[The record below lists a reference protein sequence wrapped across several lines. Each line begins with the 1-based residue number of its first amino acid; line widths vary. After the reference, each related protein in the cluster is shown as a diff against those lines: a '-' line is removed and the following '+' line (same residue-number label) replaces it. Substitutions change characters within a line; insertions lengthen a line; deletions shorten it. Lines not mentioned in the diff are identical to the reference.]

1 VNGRALKKGARSNH
15 LRRYRQIAGV
25 LSRHGLGYLVGI
37 AGLERFVPFHRGL
50 LGHPRRA
57 TPYTQPEHIRM
68 AVEELGTTFI
78 KLGQVLSTRV
88 DLLPPEY
95 LEELAKLQDRVPP
108 VPYPAIRE
116 VISQELGQPPESI
129 FATFDP
135 QPMATASIGQAHA
148 ATLFDGTEVVVKVR
162 KPGVVE
168 QVQEDLGIL
177 HNLAAAASRRW
188 KPAEQY
194 DLAGLVDEFSETL
207 QAELD
212 YLQEGRNAER
222 FGQFFK
228 DDPDVHIP
236 RIFWEATT
244 SRVITLERIRGTK
257 ISDVEALEAA
267 GINRQALAGR
277 AAEILLKTVFEN
289 GFFHADPHPGNVFIE
304 ADGRIGL
311 IDFGM
316 VGTVDELTQG
326 QLVEVLLSITGG
338 DVERLVDA
346 FFDMGVTRGGVD
358 RSLLVKDVKHLMSHY
373 YGRPLAELHLG
384 PLLTDAMSVMQR
396 HHMRLPSNL
405 FLLIKTLIMSE
416 GIGER
421 LDPAFNLATVL
432 EPYAKRVMVRQYSPW
447 RWGQQ
452 LGRAVPDMAWL
463 GVELPKRARRIV
475 RALERGDISV
485 RVQPAGLDPY
495 MGRLERLVN
504 RIVLGIIAAA
514 LLNGLAVLMSVYHPG
529 GNERWLAVMFAAGMV
544 AATVLGGYLAWSIWR
559 SK

>member
-1 VNGRALKKGARSNH
+1 MNGRALKKGAGVNH

-25 LSRHGLGYLVGI
+25 LSRHGLGYLVGTV
-37 AGLERFVPFHRGL
+37 GLERFVPFHRGL
-50 LGHPRRA
+50 LGHPRRT

-78 KLGQVLSTRV
+78 KLGQVLSTRA

-95 LEELAKLQDRVPP
+95 LTELAKLQDSAPP

-116 VISQELGQPPESI
+116 VIAQELGQPPESV
-129 FATFDP
+129 FASFDP

-148 ATLFDGTEVVVKVR
+148 ATLLDGTEAVVKVR

-222 FGQFFK
+222 FGQIFK
-228 DDPDVHIP
+228 NDPDVHIP
-236 RIFWEATT
+236 RIFLEATT
-244 SRVITLERIRGTK
+244 SRVITLERIRGIK
-257 ISDVEALEAA
+257 VSDVEALEAA
-267 GINRQALAGR
+267 GINREALAGR

-289 GFFHADPHPGNVFIE
+289 GFFHADPHPGNIFIE

-358 RSLLVKDVKHLMSHY
+358 RSLLVRDVKHLMSRY

-416 GIGER
+416 SIGER

-452 LGRAVPDMAWL
+452 LGRAAPDLAWL

-485 RVQPAGLDPY
+485 RVQPAGLEPY
-495 MGRLERLVN
+495 MGRLEKLVN

-514 LLNGLAVLMSVYHPG
+514 LINGLAVLMSVYHPG
-529 GNERWLAVMFAAGMV
+529 GNEGWLAVMFGAGMV
-544 AATVLGGYLAWSIWR
+544 AASVLGGYLAWSIWR
-559 SK
+559 AK